1 MDVRTAS
8 SEELMSLKDELTARY
23 NEACSK
29 NLKLDMSR
37 GKPGADQLDL
47 SQGILTEIQT
57 NEDAVFEGLDLRNYG
72 GLDGIPAC
80 KALFADMLHVK
91 PENVLIGGNASLTM
105 MYDNIM
111 RLWVFGDCGGNK
123 PWSQQGTIK
132 FLCPVPG
139 YDRHF
144 AICQQLGMELI
155 NIPMKDD
162 GPDMDMVEKLVAEDA
177 SVKGIWCVP
186 KYSNPT
192 GAVYSDEVVRRF
204 ASIKH
209 AAPDFKIMW
218 DNAYCVHHLTDDKI
232 EIPNILEETAKY
244 GNEDIV
250 FQFASTSKITF
261 PGAGVACMTASV
273 NNIKWAKSLLKVQAI
288 GPDKINQ
295 ARHVKFFGNVE
306 GIAAHMEKH
315 RAILAPKF
323 EMVLSMLEE
332 NLGGT
337 GAGSWLSPKGGYF
350 ISFDSYPGC
359 AKRIY
364 DLCKQAGVVLTD
376 AGATF
381 PYGKDPEDKNLR
393 IAPSYP
399 PVEELKAAM
408 EVFCVCALLAAV
420 EKKLAE

>member
-8 SEELMSLKDELTARY
+8 REELLALKEELTARY
-23 NEACSK
+23 EECCAK

-37 GKPGADQLDL
+37 GKPGADQLNL
-47 SQGILTEIQT
+47 SEGILTALSK
-57 NEDAVFEGLDLRNYG
+57 NEDAIFEGTDLRNYG

-80 KALFADMLHVK
+80 KALFAEVLGLK
-91 PENVLIGGNASLTM
+91 PENILIGGNASLTM

-111 RLWVFGDCGGNK
+111 RLWVFGDCNGNT
-123 PWSQQGTIK
+123 PWSKLDKVK

-144 AICQQLGMELI
+144 AICQQLGIEMI
-155 NIPMKDD
+155 NIPMHDD
-162 GPDMDMVEKLVAEDA
+162 GPDMDMIEKLVSEDA
-177 SVKGIWCVP
+177 SIKGIWCVP

-204 ASIKH
+204 AALKP
-209 AAPDFKIMW
+209 AAADFKIMW

-232 EIPNILEETAKY
+232 QIPNIFELAKEY
-244 GNEDIV
+244 GNEDMI
-250 FQFASTSKITF
+250 FQFASTSKITY
-261 PGAGVACMTASV
+261 PGAGVACLSASV
-273 NNIKWAKSLLKVQAI
+273 KNIAWVKNILKVQAI
-288 GPDKINQ
+288 GPDKLNQ
-295 ARHVKFFGNVE
+295 ARHVVFFKNAA

-323 EMVLSMLEE
+323 QMVLDMLEK

-350 ISFDSYPGC
+350 ISFDSFPGC
-359 AKRIY
+359 ASRIY
-364 DLCKQAGVVLTD
+364 ELCKNAGVVITD
-376 AGATF
+376 AGATY

-408 EVFCVCALLAAV
+408 EVFCVCAHLAAV
-420 EKKLAE
+420 EKLLG

>member
-1 MDVRTAS
+1 MDVRTATR
-8 SEELMSLKDELTARY
+8 EELLKLHEDLQAQY
-23 NEACSK
+23 NECCSK

-47 SQGILTEIQT
+47 SQGILTVIST
-57 NEDAVFEGLDLRNYG
+57 NEDAVYEGLDLRNYG

-80 KALFADMLHVK
+80 KALFAEMLHVK

-111 RLWVFGDCGGNK
+111 RLWVFGDCAGNK
-123 PWSQQGTIK
+123 PWSQQGKIK

-144 AICQQLGMELI
+144 AICEQLGIEMI
-155 NIPMKDD
+155 NVPMNAD
-162 GPDMDMVEKLVAEDA
+162 GPDMDMVEKLVGEDA

-204 ASIKH
+204 AALKH

-232 EIPNILEETAKY
+232 EIPNIIELAAQY
-244 GNEDIV
+244 GNEDMV
-250 FQFASTSKITF
+250 FEFASTSKVTF
-261 PGAGVACMTASV
+261 PGAGVACLVTSV
-273 NNIKWAKSLLKVQAI
+273 NNMKWIKNLLKVQAI

-295 ARHVKFFGNVE
+295 ARHVKFCGNAAGV
-306 GIAAHMEKH
+306 AAHMEKH
-315 RAILAPKF
+315 KAILAPKF
-323 EMVLSMLEE
+323 QMVLSMLEE

-337 GAGSWLSPKGGYF
+337 GCGEWLSPKGGYF
-350 ISFDSYPGC
+350 ISFDAYPGC

-364 DLCKQAGVVLTD
+364 ELAKQAGVVLTG
-376 AGATF
+376 AGATY
-381 PYGKDPEDKNLR
+381 PYGKDPEDRNLR

-408 EVFCVCALLAAV
+408 EVFCVCAKLAAV

>member
-8 SEELMSLKDELTARY
+8 REELLALKEELTARY
-23 NEACSK
+23 EECCAK

-37 GKPGADQLDL
+37 GKPGADQLNL
-47 SQGILTEIQT
+47 SEGILTALSK
-57 NEDAVFEGLDLRNYG
+57 NEDAIFEGTDLRNYG

-80 KALFADMLHVK
+80 KALFAEVLGLK
-91 PENVLIGGNASLTM
+91 PENILIGGNASLTM
-105 MYDNIM
+105 MYNNIM
-111 RLWVFGDCGGNK
+111 RLWVFGDCNGNT
-123 PWSQQGTIK
+123 PWSKLDKVK

-144 AICQQLGMELI
+144 AICQQLGIEMI
-155 NIPMKDD
+155 NIPMHDD
-162 GPDMDMVEKLVAEDA
+162 GPDMDMIEKLVSEDA
-177 SVKGIWCVP
+177 SIKGIWCVP

-204 ASIKH
+204 AALKP
-209 AAPDFKIMW
+209 AAADFKIMW

-232 EIPNILEETAKY
+232 QIPNIYELAKEY
-244 GNEDIV
+244 GNEDMI
-250 FQFASTSKITF
+250 FQFASTSKITY
-261 PGAGVACMTASV
+261 PGAGVACLSASV
-273 NNIKWAKSLLKVQAI
+273 KNIAWVKNILKVQAI
-288 GPDKINQ
+288 GPDKLNQ
-295 ARHVKFFGNVE
+295 ARHVVFFKNAAGT
-306 GIAAHMEKH
+306 AAHMEKH

-323 EMVLSMLEE
+323 QMVLDMLEK

-350 ISFDSYPGC
+350 ISFDSFPGC
-359 AKRIY
+359 ASRIY
-364 DLCKQAGVVLTD
+364 ELCKNAGVVITD
-376 AGATF
+376 AGATY

-408 EVFCVCALLAAV
+408 EVFCVCAHLAAV
-420 EKKLAE
+420 EKLLG

>member
-8 SEELMSLKDELTARY
+8 REELLALKEELTARY
-23 NEACSK
+23 EECCAK

-37 GKPGADQLDL
+37 GKPGADQLNL
-47 SQGILTEIQT
+47 SEGILTALSK
-57 NEDAVFEGLDLRNYG
+57 NEDAIFEGTDLRNYG

-80 KALFADMLHVK
+80 KALFAEVLGLK
-91 PENVLIGGNASLTM
+91 PENILIGGNASLTM

-111 RLWVFGDCGGNK
+111 RLWVFGDCNGNT
-123 PWSQQGTIK
+123 PWSKLDKVK

-144 AICQQLGMELI
+144 AICQQLGIEMI
-155 NIPMKDD
+155 NIPMHDD
-162 GPDMDMVEKLVAEDA
+162 GPDMDMIEKLVSEDA
-177 SVKGIWCVP
+177 SIKGIWCVP

-204 ASIKH
+204 AALKP
-209 AAPDFKIMW
+209 AAADFKIMW

-232 EIPNILEETAKY
+232 QIPNIFELAKEY
-244 GNEDIV
+244 GNEDMI
-250 FQFASTSKITF
+250 FQFASTSKITY
-261 PGAGVACMTASV
+261 PGAGVACLSASV
-273 NNIKWAKSLLKVQAI
+273 KNIAWAKNILKVQAI
-288 GPDKINQ
+288 GPDKLNQ
-295 ARHVKFFGNVE
+295 ARHVVFFKNAA

-323 EMVLSMLEE
+323 QMVLDMLEK

-350 ISFDSYPGC
+350 ISFDSFPGC
-359 AKRIY
+359 ASRIY
-364 DLCKQAGVVLTD
+364 ELCKNAGVVITD
-376 AGATF
+376 AGATY

-408 EVFCVCALLAAV
+408 EVFCVCAHLAAV
-420 EKKLAE
+420 EKLLG

>member
-8 SEELMSLKDELTARY
+8 REELLALKEELTARY
-23 NEACSK
+23 EECCAK

-37 GKPGADQLDL
+37 GKPGADQLNL
-47 SQGILTEIQT
+47 SEGILTALSK
-57 NEDAVFEGLDLRNYG
+57 NEDAIFEGTDLRNYG

-80 KALFADMLHVK
+80 KALFAEVLGLK
-91 PENVLIGGNASLTM
+91 PENILIGGNASLTM

-111 RLWVFGDCGGNK
+111 RLWVFGDCNGNT
-123 PWSQQGTIK
+123 PWSKLDKVK

-144 AICQQLGMELI
+144 AICQQLGIEMI
-155 NIPMKDD
+155 NIPMHDD
-162 GPDMDMVEKLVAEDA
+162 GPDMDMIEKLVSEDA
-177 SVKGIWCVP
+177 SIKGIWCVP

-192 GAVYSDEVVRRF
+192 GAVYSDEAVRRF
-204 ASIKH
+204 AALKP
-209 AAPDFKIMW
+209 AAADFKIMW

-232 EIPNILEETAKY
+232 QIPNIFELAKEY
-244 GNEDIV
+244 GNEDMI
-250 FQFASTSKITF
+250 FQFASTSKITY
-261 PGAGVACMTASV
+261 PGAGVACLSASV
-273 NNIKWAKSLLKVQAI
+273 KNIAWVKNILKVQAI
-288 GPDKINQ
+288 GPDKLNQ
-295 ARHVKFFGNVE
+295 ARHVVFFKNAA

-323 EMVLSMLEE
+323 QMVLDMLEK

-350 ISFDSYPGC
+350 ISFDSFPGC
-359 AKRIY
+359 ASRIY
-364 DLCKQAGVVLTD
+364 ELCKNAGVVITD
-376 AGATF
+376 AGATY

-408 EVFCVCALLAAV
+408 EVFCVCAHLAAV
-420 EKKLAE
+420 EKLLG

>member
-8 SEELMSLKDELTARY
+8 REELLALKEELTARY
-23 NEACSK
+23 EECCAK
-29 NLKLDMSR
+29 NLKLDMCR
-37 GKPGADQLDL
+37 GNPGADQLNL
-47 SQGILTEIQT
+47 SEGILTALSK
-57 NEDAVFEGLDLRNYG
+57 NEDAIFEGTDLRNYG

-80 KALFADMLHVK
+80 KALFAEVLGLK
-91 PENVLIGGNASLTM
+91 PENILIGGNASLTM
-105 MYDNIM
+105 MYDNIT
-111 RLWVFGDCGGNK
+111 RLWVFGDCNGNT
-123 PWSQQGTIK
+123 PWSKLDKVK

-144 AICQQLGMELI
+144 AICQQLGIEMI
-155 NIPMKDD
+155 NIPMHDD
-162 GPDMDMVEKLVAEDA
+162 GPDMDMIEKLVSEDA
-177 SVKGIWCVP
+177 SIKGIWCVP

-204 ASIKH
+204 AALKP
-209 AAPDFKIMW
+209 AAADFKIMW

-232 EIPNILEETAKY
+232 QIPNIFELAKEY
-244 GNEDIV
+244 GNEDMI
-250 FQFASTSKITF
+250 FQFASTSKITY
-261 PGAGVACMTASV
+261 PGAGVACLSASV
-273 NNIKWAKSLLKVQAI
+273 KNIAWVKNILKVQAI
-288 GPDKINQ
+288 GPDKLNQ
-295 ARHVKFFGNVE
+295 ARHVVFFKNAA

-323 EMVLSMLEE
+323 QMVLDMLEK

-350 ISFDSYPGC
+350 ISFDSFPGC
-359 AKRIY
+359 ASRIY
-364 DLCKQAGVVLTD
+364 ELCKNAGVVITD
-376 AGATF
+376 AGATY

-408 EVFCVCALLAAV
+408 EVFCVCAHLAAV
-420 EKKLAE
+420 EKLLG